1 MFSKHFTNTYAFNQ
15 QMHTNIIMLTI
26 IFLKALDSCMFR
38 TSQVEKS
45 TLFLYETITKQ
56 YFTFC
61 VCGRIGETYGKD

>member
-1 MFSKHFTNTYAFNQ
+1 
-15 QMHTNIIMLTI
+15 
-26 IFLKALDSCMFR
+26 MFR